1 MSELIDAR
9 ELAEA
14 LGLRGARMVI
24 EQARKHFEEHELD
37 IIKINGGPLPH
48 GGFSKYKIKLM
59 LTKAQAEFMCSRSRG
74 NTANAAKKFG
84 LNVSAHSLHRGE
96 QFFMS
101 IIESILDCTQLKLS
115 RQLSIAG
122 YLVDGAIVGR
132 TAAILI
138 EYDEKGH
145 RYKKT
150 DDATRQSSI
159 ERELLKA
166 MQEIKFVRVEDSP
179 EGIALAIKEISNL
192 IHSDFVAPIEYKCM

>member
-9 ELAEA
+9 ELAES

-24 EQARKHFEEHELD
+24 EQARKHFDKNEL
-37 IIKINGGPLPH
+37 IESAGIVKTKGGPRKTVSMH
-48 GGFSKYKIKLM
+48 
-59 LTKAQAEFMCSRSRG
+59 LTKPQAEFICSRSRG

-115 RQLSIAG
+115 RQLSVAG

-150 DDATRQSSI
+150 DDASRGLAI
-159 ERELLKA
+159 EAELLKT
-166 MQEIKFVRVEDSP
+166 MEEVEFVRVNDSP

-192 IHSDFVAPIEYKCM
+192 IHSDFVTMIEYK

>member
-1 MSELIDAR
+1 MSEFIDAR
-9 ELAEA
+9 ELAES

-24 EQARKHFEEHELD
+24 EQARKHFNKNDLIEKIEL
-37 IIKINGGPLPH
+37 ISTMQGERMSVIM
-48 GGFSKYKIKLM
+48 S
-59 LTKAQAEFMCSRSRG
+59 LTRSQAEFICSRSRG

-96 QFFMS
+96 QFLMS

-115 RQLSIAG
+115 RQLSVAG

-138 EYDEKGH
+138 EYDEKSH
-145 RYKKT
+145 RYKKA
-150 DDATRQSSI
+150 DDADRQLAI
-159 ERELLKA
+159 ETELLKT
-166 MQEIKFVRVEDSP
+166 MEEVEFVRVNDSP

-192 IHSDFVAPIEYKCM
+192 IHSDFVTMIEYK

>member
-1 MSELIDAR
+1 MSEFIDAR

-14 LGLRGARMVI
+14 LGLRGARIVI
-24 EQARKHFEEHELD
+24 ERAREHFNKNDLLEYEEVV
-37 IIKINGGPLPH
+37 KTNGGPQKTVNAL
-48 GGFSKYKIKLM
+48 
-59 LTKAQAEFMCSRSRG
+59 LTIAQAEFICSRSRG

-115 RQLSIAG
+115 RQLSVAG
-122 YLVDGAIVGR
+122 YLVDGAIVGK

-150 DDATRQSSI
+150 DDAARQLAI
-159 ERELLKA
+159 ETELLKA
-166 MQEIKFVRVEDSP
+166 MEEVEFVRVDDSP

-192 IHSDFVAPIEYKCM
+192 IHSDFVAPIEYKRM

>member
-14 LGLRGARMVI
+14 LGLRSARMVI
-24 EQARKHFEEHELD
+24 EQARKHFDRDELHELKVNKKTKSLGD
-37 IIKINGGPLPH
+37 RMHNH
-48 GGFSKYKIKLM
+48 LM
-59 LTKAQAEFMCSRSRG
+59 LTKAQAEFLCSRSRG

-84 LNVSAHSLHRGE
+84 LNVSSHSLHRGE